1 MWVNL
6 FYFLEEGGGER
17 ERRGEERK
25 LCKTIYREV
34 TLPCTS
40 PSLPPSLPPSLLP
53 LLPSLS
59 LSLFFLPSI
68 SSLAPSLSLP
78 SPSFP
83 RFYAPSLPP
92 SPPPPPPPLPSPPS
106 PPSLPPSLSLLH
118 TYKAKMAPSATVVTG
133 HSLLLNLLLSWNLE
147 QLSFPVLWI
156 GGERGRD
163 VEGIGRR

>member
-1 MWVNL
+1 MLIVGKLIL
-6 FYFLEEGGGER
+6 FSRRRGGER
-17 ERRGEERK
+17 ERRGEVRK

-40 PSLPPSLPPSLLP
+40 PSLPPSLPPSS
-53 LLPSLS
+53 PSLS
-59 LSLFFLPSI
+59 LSLSFLPSLYLLPC
-68 SSLAPSLSLP
+68 SLPLSSLSLLP
-78 SPSFP
+78 SILC
-83 RFYAPSLPP
+83 SLPP
-92 SPPPPPPPLPSPPS
+92 SPPPPPPPFPPLPPL

-147 QLSFPVLWI
+147 QLSFPVLWM